1 MYGGTR
7 DQSAADTEEG
17 KEVGGMEN
25 SSQFDD
31 LDIVKQGRGVKVR
44 LRIQIMEIVCFAH
57 INLCV
62 KCVRLARLASVLA
75 FITV

>member
-44 LRIQIMEIVCFAH
+44 LLKNHLLEAILYGRE
-57 INLCV
+57 
-62 KCVRLARLASVLA
+62 KRKGR
-75 FITV
+75 